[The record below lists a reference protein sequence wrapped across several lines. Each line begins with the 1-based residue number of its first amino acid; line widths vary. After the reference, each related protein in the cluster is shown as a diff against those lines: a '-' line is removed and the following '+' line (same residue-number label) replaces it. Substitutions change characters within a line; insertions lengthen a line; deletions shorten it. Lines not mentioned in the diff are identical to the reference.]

1 MMYREIGL
9 QPPLLLY
16 WIFTAVQELMLE
28 LAGILS
34 LVSQAQEQW
43 PHVVPPWLTCGVHR
57 SVTAHCW
64 RREHF
69 SSHFPGLLFSEP
81 KFQPV
86 WEFAPNSGRGALR
99 GWE

>member
-9 QPPLLLY
+9 KPPLLLY

-43 PHVVPPWLTCGVHR
+43 PHVVPPWLTWSAQICY
-57 SVTAHCW
+57 S
-64 RREHF
+64 
-69 SSHFPGLLFSEP
+69 PLLEKGTF
-81 KFQPV
+81 
-86 WEFAPNSGRGALR
+86 
-99 GWE
+99 